1 MTVEDLGYKPGVVKQ
16 AKFEFSPLVK
26 VFNKGLQKED
36 EKEGLLKRFK
46 NMENKNEEQLKKLN
60 IKVEDIRYD

>member
-1 MTVEDLGYKPGVVKQ
+1 MTVEDLGCKPGVAKQ

-36 EKEGLLKRFK
+36 KKEGLLKRFK

>member
-1 MTVEDLGYKPGVVKQ
+1 MTVEDLGCKTGVAKQ

-36 EKEGLLKRFK
+36 KKEGLLKRFN